1 MKTLIKS
8 LLVAFT
14 LTAVTFS
21 TSWAESNKPIG
32 KPKNAVA
39 FQSSM
44 YTTNA
49 GKVQIAVNKQT
60 GGKVEVRLT
69 NSAGKEVFVQSI
81 GKRQEA
87 ARLRLDVSAL
97 PDGVYQVAISN
108 GVETTTQELTL
119 ATTPVTHAAPRLVA
133 FN

>member
-21 TSWAESNKPIG
+21 TSVAEINKPIG
-32 KPKNAVA
+32 KPRNATA

-44 YTTNA
+44 YTTIE
-49 GKVQIAVNKQT
+49 GKVKIAVKKQT

-69 NSAGKEVFVQSI
+69 NSTGKEFFVQSI

-87 ARLRLDVSAL
+87 ARLSLDVSAL
-97 PDGVYQVAISN
+97 PDGVYQVTISN

-119 ATTPVTHAAPRLVA
+119 ATTPVVQAAPRLVA

>member
-1 MKTLIKS
+1 MKTLINS

-14 LTAVTFS
+14 LTAITFS
-21 TSWAESNKPIG
+21 ASLAESDKLIG
-32 KPKNAVA
+32 KPKNAAA

-108 GVETTTQELTL
+108 GIETTTQELTL
-119 ATTPVTHAAPRLVA
+119 ATTPVT
-133 FN
+133 